1 MKSKLVSKIKINN
14 FLNFYQKNWYLSFSR
29 WNTRNRNNSIYLEK
43 FFNFNI
49 VFDFYLNNFNIW
61 RTSHIDSDISYL
73 LNLDDF
79 YKISQENNFLTKNKI
94 KLNPL
99 FIDCNVSLINVI
111 NSRKSYRCFNKEK
124 LSFLKLSKILNTV
137 FEKNNIKSGLKK
149 KFNKNYASAG
159 GFYKIFP
166 VIYVINVEKIKK
178 GFYIYKSKYL
188 YELIIDGKNPK
199 IEEILYVKNFENKNF
214 SFILF
219 FIFDT
224 ELPYAKYGN
233 ASLMFNLI
241 EVGYISQL
249 LTMVSNSLSIGTCD
263 IGSYNKVFLEKI
275 LLIEKTRFHIIHS
288 MVFGNIND

>member
-1 MKSKLVSKIKINN
+1 M
-14 FLNFYQKNWYLSFSR
+14 
-29 WNTRNRNNSIYLEK
+29 
-43 FFNFNI
+43 
-49 VFDFYLNNFNIW
+49 
-61 RTSHIDSDISYL
+61 
-73 LNLDDF
+73 
-79 YKISQENNFLTKNKI
+79 
-94 KLNPL
+94 
-99 FIDCNVSLINVI
+99 
-111 NSRKSYRCFNKEK
+111 
-124 LSFLKLSKILNTV
+124 SKILNTV